1 MKEKKMTE
9 AETIALIVHH
19 AEKLRPGMSIGA
31 PSLKDWIYHANRIT
45 QLLKSLPRKSN
56 YFVP

>member
-1 MKEKKMTE
+1 MTE